1 MWPISCKVSLVKML
15 LHNYGTK
22 KVSQMGRSYQ
32 DNMGRSTFNKCTLVV
47 KGYQHNFSTRAHP
60 VLKGSGVDP
69 VERILS
75 YVSTFSPETSK
86 TTEYIMR
93 I

>member
-1 MWPISCKVSLVKML
+1 ML

-60 VLKGSGVDP
+60 L
-69 VERILS
+69 
-75 YVSTFSPETSK
+75 F
-86 TTEYIMR
+86 
-93 I
+93 